1 MNYTLDL
8 PRDAVDSAIERAL
21 TVWAKVTPLKF
32 SRINEGEA
40 DIKIIFAVRG
50 KKQKQEKKKP
60 MQNFICCCFIRKDP
74 REILITNLANNF
86 FFSLRT
92 WRL

>member
-8 PRDAVDSAIERAL
+8 PRDAVDSAIEKAL
-21 TVWAKVTPLKF
+21 TVWEKVTPLTF

-40 DIKIIFAVRG
+40 DIMIIFAVRG

-60 MQNFICCCFIRKDP
+60 MKFYLLLFH
-74 REILITNLANNF
+74 
-86 FFSLRT
+86 
-92 WRL
+92 